1 MMSIKREMI
10 KVHKRNPDSFHN
22 DLEEICQKLNIVREC
37 YHGGKYNSVNCIK
50 IMNNSD
56 KIIESAS
63 QALMELKSDGVS
75 EEEILEKSRM

>member
-1 MMSIKREMI
+1 MI

-22 DLEEICQKLNIVREC
+22 DLEETCQKLNIVREC
-37 YHGGKYNSVNCIK
+37 YHGGKYNDVNCIK

-63 QALMELKSDGVS
+63 QALVELKSDDVS